1 MFKYILLIIPIFLYS
16 QNLKSI
22 LEYATKNSDLVVS
35 KAQFQDAKSKNI
47 QAKESNYYPTI
58 DIGASYQTQ
67 NEKSLML
74 SGDVYTGYAKVA
86 FDIYDGGK
94 KSSALKQSK
103 HEYKS
108 SAFDTKSTKKSLSL
122 QIVQDFFNIKSLE
135 SSLSSRKD
143 ANKSLLEQ
151 LTRMKRFYIAKLAT
165 TDDVDRL
172 QAAYDTNIYEIESL
186 KFEIL
191 SLKQSLELKVG
202 KKITKLDD
210 SKFIEFKEHDI
221 ELIDSVKSLIEQ
233 KEALISNAR
242 SVESVYY
249 PQIKI
254 EDTYNIYDYARDEHV
269 QFEMVDKQNTLML
282 SLNMR
287 IFDNASVEKSKQAI
301 MINSQ
306 SINTQVA
313 YFKREQEMR
322 YKLSYEAIKTNKIKI
337 KSASSALTSASSAFK
352 TISKKYDAGIVDN
365 VTYLDALTSQTNA
378 KALYETSLND
388 LEIAYATYYFYAGK
402 NIEEFLQWR
411 K

>member
-1 MFKYILLIIPIFLYS
+1 MLKIFILLLPIFLYS
-16 QNLKSI
+16 QSLKSI
-22 LEYATKNSDLVVS
+22 LEYATKNSDIVVS
-35 KAQFQDAKSKNI
+35 KTQLQGAKSKNI
-47 QAKESNYYPTI
+47 EAKESDYYPTL

-67 NEKSLML
+67 NEKSTML
-74 SGDVYTGYAKVA
+74 PGDVYTGYAKVS

-122 QIVQDFFNIKSLE
+122 QIVQDFFNIKSLK
-135 SSLSSRKD
+135 SSLSSREE

-151 LTRMKRFYIAKLAT
+151 LTRMQRFYIAKLAT
-165 TDDVDRL
+165 KDDVDRL
-172 QAAYDTNIYEIESL
+172 QAAYDTNVYEIESI

-210 SKFIEFKEHDI
+210 SRFLEFKEYDI
-221 ELIDSVKSLIEQ
+221 ELIDSVKSLISQ

-242 SVESVYY
+242 SVESIYY

-254 EDTYNIYDYARDEHV
+254 EDTYNMYDYGRDNHV
-269 QFEMVDKQNTLML
+269 QIDTLNRQNTLML

-287 IFDNASVEKSKQAI
+287 IFDNASVEKSKQVI
-301 MINSQ
+301 MMNSQ
-306 SINTQVA
+306 SINTQVS
-313 YFKREQEMR
+313 YFKKEQEMR
-322 YKLSYEAIKTNKIKI
+322 YKLSYEAIKTNHIKI

-365 VTYLDALTSQTNA
+365 VTYLDALTSQTKA

-388 LEIAYATYYFYAGK
+388 LEIAYANYYFYAGK
-402 NIEEFLQWR
+402 NIEEFLE
-411 K
+411 